1 MPGAAANDLLR
12 ALSWRAEKLL
22 RKRGHFNTVQ
32 FLTEDANGHG
42 LWFETNC
49 ASAPDTATDK
59 EVLTGLA
66 AEIGLEFAAKGLT
79 RFAVA
84 YLANR
89 VTTLRPLD
97 PDSSMKPK
105 TTKRSGVV
113 IELHSPTEHLSI
125 FREIIRPP
133 RGKPVLGAADE
144 LAADVKGSPY
154 ASVLDP
160 KVCTAAMDQ
169 ILGEQQ

>member
-66 AEIGLEFAAKGLT
+66 ADVALDFAAAGVV
-79 RFAVA
+79 RFACA
-84 YLANR
+84 YLCKR
-89 VTTLRPLD
+89 VTVIRPLD
-97 PDSSMKPK
+97 PDASMKPRRRA
-105 TTKRSGVV
+105 TKPRDERASPAAPALLAFFRS
-113 IELHSPTEHLSI
+113 SPVPL
-125 FREIIRPP
+125 
-133 RGKPVLGAADE
+133 
-144 LAADVKGSPY
+144 
-154 ASVLDP
+154 
-160 KVCTAAMDQ
+160 
-169 ILGEQQ
+169 